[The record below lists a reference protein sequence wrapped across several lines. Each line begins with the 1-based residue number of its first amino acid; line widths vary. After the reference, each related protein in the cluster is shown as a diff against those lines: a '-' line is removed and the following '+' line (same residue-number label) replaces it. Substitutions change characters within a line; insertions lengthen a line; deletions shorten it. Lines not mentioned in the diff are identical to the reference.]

1 MNQPEIEVGYTA
13 PAAADLHGWNKTRTA
28 FRRMMRGRRISVFL
42 SFFSS
47 SITSRI
53 DRDEWTWKRL
63 ASQRDSPGDISG
75 ERWKNSRVM
84 DVS

>member
-1 MNQPEIEVGYTA
+1 MG
-13 PAAADLHGWNKTRTA
+13 DG
-28 FRRMMRGRRISVFL
+28 FL
-42 SFFSS
+42 SFFLFLVPPSRHV
-47 SITSRI
+47 SIV
-53 DRDEWTWKRL
+53 DEWTWKRL

>member
-42 SFFSS
+42 SFLVPPSRHV
-47 SITSRI
+47 SIV
-53 DRDEWTWKRL
+53 DEWTWKRL